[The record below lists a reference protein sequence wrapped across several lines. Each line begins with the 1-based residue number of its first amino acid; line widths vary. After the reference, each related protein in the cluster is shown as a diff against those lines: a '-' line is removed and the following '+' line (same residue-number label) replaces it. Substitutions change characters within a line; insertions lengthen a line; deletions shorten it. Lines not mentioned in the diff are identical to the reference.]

1 MAELLIRF
9 LALAFL
15 TACSS
20 PPSTPAELVFRG
32 GAIYT
37 LNAEAPWADGLAI
50 ADGRI
55 LAVGKIEAFIGED
68 THVIDLDGRLLLPG
82 FHDDRVYLAAGA
94 AWLEEADITPSDA
107 ATYLHRFGIT
117 SVRALDD
124 TPPEGLPLRTH
135 NLRSIDRSGERFGSG
150 WPETTIDPLVRLH
163 RAVTGLDLDGRR
175 VSSEKL
181 SVEDA
186 VLRYAASRLEPGELA
201 DLAVLSENILKIPP
215 ERIAECKV
223 EMTLFGGRIVYQ
235 AASFDQ
241 GNRQR

>member
-1 MAELLIRF
+1 MIRYV
-9 LALAFL
+9 ALAVL

-37 LNAEAPWADGLAI
+37 LNDEAPWAEGLAI

-55 LAVGKIEAFIGED
+55 LAIGNVEALIDED
-68 THVIDLDGRLLLPG
+68 TEVVDLDGRLLLPG
-82 FHDDRVYLAAGA
+82 FHDDQVDLVAGA
-94 AWLEEADITPSDA
+94 AWLEEKGITPSDA
-107 ATYLHRFGIT
+107 PTYLHRFGIT

-124 TPPEGLPLRTH
+124 TLPEALPLRTS
-135 NLRSIDRSGERFGSG
+135 NDRGGVRFASG
-150 WPETTIDPLVRLH
+150 WPESTIDPLVRLH

-181 SVEDA
+181 NVENA
-186 VLRYAASRLEPGELA
+186 VPRYAASRLAPGEFA

-223 EMTLFGGRIVYQ
+223 EMTVFGGRIVYQ

-241 GNRQR
+241 GIRQR

>member
-1 MAELLIRF
+1 MIRF
-9 LALAFL
+9 LALAVL

-20 PPSTPAELVFRG
+20 PPSSPAELVFWG

-55 LAVGKIEAFIGED
+55 LAIGNVEALIGED
-68 THVIDLDGRLLLPG
+68 THIVDLDGRLLLPG
-82 FHDDRVYLAAGA
+82 FHDDRVDLAAGA
-94 AWLEEADITPSDA
+94 AWLEETGVTPSDA
-107 ATYLHRFGIT
+107 PTYLHRFGIT
-117 SVRALDD
+117 SVRALDS
-124 TPPEGLPLRTH
+124 TLPEALPLRTIEA
-135 NLRSIDRSGERFGSG
+135 RGDARGGVRFGSG

-181 SVEDA
+181 NVENA
-186 VLRYAASRLEPGELA
+186 VPRYAASRLEPGELG

-223 EMTLFGGRIVYQ
+223 EMTVFGGRIVYR

-241 GNRQR
+241 GYRQR

>member
-1 MAELLIRF
+1 

-15 TACSS
+15 TACSYPPS
-20 PPSTPAELVFRG
+20 PPAEIVFRG
-32 GAIYT
+32 GAVYT
-37 LNAEAPWADGLAI
+37 LNAEAPRADGLAI

-55 LAVGKIEAFIGED
+55 LAIGNVEAFIGED

-82 FHDDRVYLAAGA
+82 FHDDRVDLAAGA
-94 AWLEEADITPSDA
+94 AWLEEAEITPSDA
-107 ATYLHRFGIT
+107 PTYLHRFGIT

-124 TPPEGLPLRTH
+124 TLPEGLPLRT
-135 NLRSIDRSGERFGSG
+135 NDSQGGERFGSG
-150 WPETTIDPLVRLH
+150 WPETTIDPLVGLH

-175 VSSEKL
+175 VSREKL
-181 SVEDA
+181 NVEDA

>member
-15 TACSS
+15 TACYS
-20 PPSTPAELVFRG
+20 PPSPPAELVFRG

-55 LAVGKIEAFIGED
+55 LAIGNVEAFIGED

-82 FHDDRVYLAAGA
+82 FHDDRVDLAAGA
-94 AWLEEADITPSDA
+94 AWLEQAGITPSDA
-107 ATYLHRFGIT
+107 PTYLHRFGIT

-124 TPPEGLPLRTH
+124 TLPEGLPLRT
-135 NLRSIDRSGERFGSG
+135 NDFQDGERFGSG
-150 WPETTIDPLVRLH
+150 WPETTIDPLVGLH

-241 GNRQR
+241 GSRQR